1 MAMADAGLSGN
12 SIPKETIAAG
22 EIEVVATV
30 SVSFI
35 LD

>member
-1 MAMADAGLSGN
+1 MADKEISGN
-12 SIPKETIAAG
+12 SIPKETIAVG

-35 LD
+35 LE